1 MVWLMKKIRDVLR
14 GAWPLPMPSHL
25 LWKVFSED
33 NAVISFLVPSRTH
46 GSPTVFGYTYSKGM
60 LLYIKPIISHPTC
73 QRQGGKKKKEQFV
86 IPLSQPFSR
95 QNKNPHHLTFPESFL
110 FLLLCPN
117 CLWYDIQIQTRCPT
131 YLHQPWN
138 NTHRMVVRPSDVCP
152 MTHAVPKGCKV
163 GSNDSP
169 PMRTNW
175 SGYWGRKRTSSSGLA
190 SVDTHAFWV
199 SLWHKR

>member
-1 MVWLMKKIRDVLR
+1 MYHTDSWHACSSWFLCIRWSTVSSCTADLMPLKSIGLLMPWSGDICLSLPVKKRAMEVVWIVWHSYRKNENPCSSKTKCPGWEGSAPAQNIQ
-14 GAWPLPMPSHL
+14 ALPKPSGR
-25 LWKVFSED
+25 EMQ
-33 NAVISFLVPSRTH
+33 T
-46 GSPTVFGYTYSKGM
+46 
-60 LLYIKPIISHPTC
+60 
-73 QRQGGKKKKEQFV
+73 GGT
-86 IPLSQPFSR
+86 PRPAA
-95 QNKNPHHLTFPESFL
+95 P
-110 FLLLCPN
+110 
-117 CLWYDIQIQTRCPT
+117 CPT